1 MFNLKEQNEISGNLL
16 LNQSISNFQ
25 SILWDVDM
33 RTLPIRI
40 FTFQTEAD
48 WVSQYQYYQTVAMNN
63 IISAKVNAIN
73 EERECRLVW

>member
-48 WVSQYQYYQTVAMNN
+48 
-63 IISAKVNAIN
+63 
-73 EERECRLVW
+73 